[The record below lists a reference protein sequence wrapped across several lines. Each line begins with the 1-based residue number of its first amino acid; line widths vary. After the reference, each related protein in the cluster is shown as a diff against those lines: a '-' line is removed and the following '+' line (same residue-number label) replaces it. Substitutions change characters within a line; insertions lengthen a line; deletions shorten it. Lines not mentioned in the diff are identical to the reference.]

1 MNRVLV
7 TGGTG
12 GLGRE
17 VVHKLLKSGYT
28 VRVMSR
34 QSQAASQWPEVEWI
48 QADLATGVGL
58 HEAVASVDTIIH
70 AATDAGVSQ
79 ENATLN
85 TFLRKSLL
93 RHDSSVD
100 VQGTKLLLEQAH
112 ASGVAHCIYISIV
125 GIEHI
130 PFAYY
135 RHKLAAEAVVRE
147 SGVPWS
153 IVRATQFH
161 SLIDTFIRTAAKW
174 PVLTLAT
181 DFQFQPVDPSE
192 VASYLCACV
201 TQGPGERHPNF
212 GGPEA
217 LTLGNMARIW
227 LDVYRSKQRIMHL
240 PLPGKTARTLRQG
253 GLTCPS
259 EKRGTIT
266 WAEWLQRHSTQKEHS
281 SKASTTVSREQGS
294 AL

>member
-17 VVHKLLKSGYT
+17 IVHKLLKSGYI

-34 QSQAASQWPEVEWI
+34 RSQAYSQWPEVEWI

-58 HEAVASVDTIIH
+58 NEAVADVDTIIH
-70 AATDAGVSQ
+70 AATDAGVTL

-85 TFLRKSLL
+85 AFLRKSLL
-93 RHDSSVD
+93 RHDGSVD
-100 VQGTKLLLEQAH
+100 IQGTKLLLEQAH
-112 ASGVAHCIYISIV
+112 ACGVAHCIYISIV
-125 GIEHI
+125 GVEHI

-147 SGVPWS
+147 SKVPWS

-161 SLIDTFIRTAAKW
+161 SLLDIFIRTAAKL
-174 PVLTLAT
+174 PVLALTT
-181 DFQFQPVDPSE
+181 DFQFQPVDPTE
-192 VASYLCACV
+192 VAGYLCAFAEH
-201 TQGPGERHPNF
+201 GPNGRCPDF
-212 GGPEA
+212 GGPEV
-217 LTLGNMARIW
+217 LTLSNLARTW
-227 LDVYRSKQRIMHL
+227 LDVYGSKQRIIHVS
-240 PLPGKTARTLRQG
+240 LPGKTARTLRQG
-253 GLTCPS
+253 GLTSPF

-266 WAEWLQRHSTQKEHS
+266 WAEWLLQHH
-281 SKASTTVSREQGS
+281 QGNK
-294 AL
+294 